1 MENAISTKDLSE
13 LLGIT
18 QGRISQ
24 LKGQGRFDGCFKF
37 VGKNKIAWDKEA
49 SIKAYK
55 EGEIPQSPTRIP
67 SKDLKIPSFNDSRAK
82 SEYFRAEMA
91 RLDLEEKE
99 EKLCD
104 AEKVKREAFSMAR
117 SVRDAVNSI
126 PDRVANQF
134 AAETDSVVIH
144 QALSEELRKAL
155 ERLTDA

>member
-1 MENAISTKDLSE
+1 MPQVTQKELANILGVSSPRLSQVKSTGRLDGTWIAKGRTVYYDKD
-13 LLGIT
+13 
-18 QGRISQ
+18 
-24 LKGQGRFDGCFKF
+24 
-37 VGKNKIAWDKEA
+37 AA
-49 SIKAYK
+49 IKAWNY
-55 EGEIPQSPTRIP
+55 ENPTQQDSTRIP
-67 SKDLKIPSFNDSRAK
+67 TSELEIPSFNDSRAK
-82 SEYFRAEMA
+82 TEYFRAEMA

-104 AEKVKREAFSMAR
+104 ADKVKREAFSMAR

>member
-1 MENAISTKDLSE
+1 M
-13 LLGIT
+13 IT
-18 QGRISQ
+18 QTKLAEILGVSSARITQVRATGR
-24 LKGQGRFDGCFKF
+24 LDGTWTAKGRT
-37 VGKNKIAWDKEA
+37 VYYDKDA
-49 SIKAYK
+49 AIKAWNY
-55 EGEIPQSPTRIP
+55 ENPTQQDSTRIP
-67 SKDLKIPSFNDSRAK
+67 TSELEIPSFNDSRAK
-82 SEYFRAEMA
+82 TEYFRAEMA

>member
-24 LKGQGRFDGCFKF
+24 LKGQGRFDGCFEF
-37 VGKNKIAWDKEA
+37 VGKNKIAWDKDA
-49 SIKAYK
+49 AVKAYRD
-55 EGEIPQSPTRIP
+55 GEIPQSTTRIA
-67 SKDLKIPSFNDSRAK
+67 SKDLEIPSFNESRAK
-82 SEYFRAEMA
+82 SEFFRAEMA

-99 EKLCD
+99 ELLCE
-104 AEKVKREAFSMAR
+104 ANKVKTAAFTLAR
-117 SVRDAVNSI
+117 SVRDALDSI

-144 QALSEELRKAL
+144 QTLQEELRKAL
-155 ERLTDA
+155 ERLTNA

>member
-1 MENAISTKDLSE
+1 MPQVTQKELANILGVSSPRLSQVKSTGRLDGTWIAKGRTVYYDKD
-13 LLGIT
+13 
-18 QGRISQ
+18 
-24 LKGQGRFDGCFKF
+24 
-37 VGKNKIAWDKEA
+37 AA
-49 SIKAYK
+49 IKAWHY
-55 EGEIPQSPTRIP
+55 ENPTQQDSTRIP
-67 SKDLKIPSFNDSRAK
+67 TSELEIPSFNDSRAK
-82 SEYFRAEMA
+82 TEYFRAEMA

>member
-24 LKGQGRFDGCFKF
+24 LKGQGRFDGCFEF
-37 VGKNKIAWDKEA
+37 VGKNKIAWNKEA
-49 SIKAYK
+49 AIKAYK
-55 EGEIPQSPTRIP
+55 DGEVPVSTTRIA
-67 SKDLKIPSFNDSRAK
+67 SKDLDIPSFNESRAK
-82 SEYFRAEMA
+82 TEFFRAEMA

-99 EKLCD
+99 ELLCEAD
-104 AEKVKREAFSMAR
+104 KVKTAAFTLAR
-117 SVRDAVNSI
+117 SVRDALDSI

-144 QALSEELRKAL
+144 QTLQEELRKAL
-155 ERLTDA
+155 ERLTNA

>member
-1 MENAISTKDLSE
+1 MPQVTQKELANILGVSSPRLSQVKSTGRLDGTWTAKGRTVYYDKD
-13 LLGIT
+13 
-18 QGRISQ
+18 
-24 LKGQGRFDGCFKF
+24 
-37 VGKNKIAWDKEA
+37 AA
-49 SIKAYK
+49 IKAWNY
-55 EGEIPQSPTRIP
+55 ENPTQQDSTRIP
-67 SKDLKIPSFNDSRAK
+67 TSELEIPSFNDSRAK
-82 SEYFRAEMA
+82 TEYFRAEMA

-155 ERLTDA
+155 EKLTDA

>member
-1 MENAISTKDLSE
+1 MPQVTQKELANILGVSGPRLSQVKSTGRLDGTWTTK
-13 LLGIT
+13 
-18 QGRISQ
+18 GRIVYY
-24 LKGQGRFDGCFKF
+24 D
-37 VGKNKIAWDKEA
+37 KNAA
-49 SIKAYK
+49 IKAWNY
-55 EGEIPQSPTRIP
+55 ENPTQQDSTRIP
-67 SKDLKIPSFNDSRAK
+67 TKELDIPSFNDSRAK

>member
-1 MENAISTKDLSE
+1 MPQVTQKELANILGVSSPRLSQVKSTGRLDGTWITKGRTVYYDKD
-13 LLGIT
+13 
-18 QGRISQ
+18 
-24 LKGQGRFDGCFKF
+24 
-37 VGKNKIAWDKEA
+37 AA
-49 SIKAYK
+49 IKAWNY
-55 EGEIPQSPTRIP
+55 ENPTQQDSTRIP
-67 SKDLKIPSFNDSRAK
+67 TSELEIPSFNDSRAK
-82 SEYFRAEMA
+82 TEYFRAEMA

>member
-1 MENAISTKDLSE
+1 MPQVTQKELANILGVSSPRLSQVKSTGRLDGTWIAKGRTVYYDKD
-13 LLGIT
+13 
-18 QGRISQ
+18 
-24 LKGQGRFDGCFKF
+24 
-37 VGKNKIAWDKEA
+37 AA
-49 SIKAYK
+49 IKAWNY
-55 EGEIPQSPTRIP
+55 ENPTQQDSTRIP
-67 SKDLKIPSFNDSRAK
+67 TKELEIPSFNDSRAK
-82 SEYFRAEMA
+82 TEYFRAEMA

>member
-1 MENAISTKDLSE
+1 MAKITHKELANLLGVSSARLSQVKGTGRLDGTWTKKGSQVFYEQDDAVKAWNYENPTQQDSTRKPTSE
-13 LLGIT
+13 L
-18 QGRISQ
+18 
-24 LKGQGRFDGCFKF
+24 
-37 VGKNKIAWDKEA
+37 E
-49 SIKAYK
+49 
-55 EGEIPQSPTRIP
+55 
-67 SKDLKIPSFNDSRAK
+67 IPSFNESRAK
-82 SEYFRAEMA
+82 TEYFRAEMS

-126 PDRVANQF
+126 PDRVSNQF

>member
-1 MENAISTKDLSE
+1 MAQITHKELANLLGVSSARLSQVKATGRLDGTWTKKGNQVSYDQDAAVKAWNYENPTQQDSTRTPTSE
-13 LLGIT
+13 L
-18 QGRISQ
+18 
-24 LKGQGRFDGCFKF
+24 
-37 VGKNKIAWDKEA
+37 
-49 SIKAYK
+49 
-55 EGEIPQSPTRIP
+55 EIPT
-67 SKDLKIPSFNDSRAK
+67 FNESRAK
-82 SEYFRAEMA
+82 SEYFRAEMS

-104 AEKVKREAFSMAR
+104 AEKVKREAFSLAR
-117 SVRDAVNSI
+117 SVRDALNSI

>member
-1 MENAISTKDLSE
+1 MSKM
-13 LLGIT
+13 IT
-18 QGRISQ
+18 QAKLAEILGVSSARITQVRATGR
-24 LKGQGRFDGCFKF
+24 LDGTWTAKGRT
-37 VGKNKIAWDKEA
+37 VYYDKDA
-49 SIKAYK
+49 AIKAWNY
-55 EGEIPQSPTRIP
+55 ENPTQQDSTRIP
-67 SKDLKIPSFNDSRAK
+67 TKELEIPSFNDSRAK
-82 SEYFRAEMA
+82 TEYFRAEMA